1 MSVESIAVLAAL
13 IFAAAVL
20 YSMVGHAGASGYLAA
35 MALFGLAPM
44 VMKPTA
50 LVLNI
55 LVASI
60 ATAKF
65 AKTGYFS
72 WRTFWPFAIASIPM
86 AFLGGRMKLED
97 STYKIIVGA
106 VLLYSSARLLLNS
119 KQVTD
124 EEAKPPRLIVA
135 LPTGAALGFLSGLV
149 GVGGGIFLSPLLLLL
164 KWEETR
170 KASGVAAAFILVNS
184 VSALLGHREWVQ
196 HVPPAIPWWLLA
208 AGAGGWIGA
217 ELGSRKLEPVLIRR
231 VLAVVVLIAGL
242 KLLMT
247 S

>member
-35 MALFGLAPM
+35 MALFGLAPT

-65 AKTGYFS
+65 AKAGYFS

-119 KQVTD
+119 KRVTD
-124 EEAKPPRLIVA
+124 EEAKPPQLIVA